1 MERVVWE
8 REAEKEGAC
17 QGRARGFETS
27 AVATLGCQKICPI
40 ENDQGPGEVRVR
52 GGSPTVPP
60 NPLEDE
66 GFVKSRPPVLCLLII
81 SMIFG

>member
-1 MERVVWE
+1 MLRFGLIQIVRRDLERVVWE

-40 ENDQGPGEVRVR
+40 END
-52 GGSPTVPP
+52 
-60 NPLEDE
+60 
-66 GFVKSRPPVLCLLII
+66 
-81 SMIFG
+81 